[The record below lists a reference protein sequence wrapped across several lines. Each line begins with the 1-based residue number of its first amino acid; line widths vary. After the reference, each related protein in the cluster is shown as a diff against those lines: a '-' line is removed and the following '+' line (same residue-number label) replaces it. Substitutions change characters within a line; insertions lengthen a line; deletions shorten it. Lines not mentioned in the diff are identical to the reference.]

1 MIKKTKKIEDQQKQ
15 YTKIDVLIPANNME
29 IGILS
34 NQINEIL
41 QIIDKDPD
49 LN

>member
-1 MIKKTKKIEDQQKQ
+1 MKRAKSDDKKKTKKIEDQQKH

-34 NQINEIL
+34 NQINEVS
-41 QIIDKDPD
+41 
-49 LN
+49 